1 MTSPLRR
8 KHQTTARS
16 TLPATVRSTPCE
28 RHRMVIHGWSAVRRW
43 AVVVAA
49 ASFAAW
55 TSTHSVAAVVDSPES
70 GMSAVQ
76 AVNYSTGQSGGK
88 LKWLPRRPQSV
99 WAETTVTPVQYT
111 APARSDGRLRTAQN
125 QQPLSNPF
133 RDPFGDKKAQ
143 SVPAEPKARDS
154 LPGLESDEPDILGQ
168 PYVAPKGLAP
178 LTPTEVDSQK
188 PLLEQEMA
196 ARQHEFKEGCP
207 SPEDLKPIDE
217 LTTNITP
224 SEGELPNDCPLGH
237 ATFEP
242 RSFAPITYTWTA
254 SGLCHKPL
262 YFEEAKLER
271 YGHMCGPWVQPW
283 VSGAHFFLTVP
294 ILPYKM
300 GLELPNE
307 CMYTLGYYRPGSCAP
322 YLLDPIPLSVRG
334 ALFEAG
340 AWVGAA
346 CVIP

>member
-1 MTSPLRR
+1 
-8 KHQTTARS
+8 
-16 TLPATVRSTPCE
+16 
-28 RHRMVIHGWSAVRRW
+28 MVIGGWPVLRCW

-49 ASFAAW
+49 GLLAAW
-55 TSTHSVAAVVDSPES
+55 ASPHAIAVEIGNTDS

-76 AVNYSTGQSGGK
+76 EVSYSTGQSGGR
-88 LKWLPRRPQSV
+88 LKWLPRRQQSA
-99 WAETTVTPVQYT
+99 WTDSAVTPVQHT
-111 APARSDGRLRTAQN
+111 TPVRSGSRYQTAQN
-125 QQPLSNPF
+125 QQPLSNAF
-133 RDPFGDKKAQ
+133 SDPFGDRKVRSAPADDLDQ
-143 SVPAEPKARDS
+143 GSLDQMPAEPKAGDS
-154 LPGLESDEPDILGQ
+154 LPNLGSDEPGILDQ
-168 PYVAPKGLAP
+168 PYVAPEGLAP
-178 LTPTEVDSQK
+178 LTPSESDSEQ
-188 PLLEQEMA
+188 PLLEREMV

-207 SPEDLKPIDE
+207 SPKDLKPIDE

-224 SEGELPNDCPLGH
+224 SEGELPHDCPLGN